1 MNKRVDLHVVQ
12 GTCMHLNL
20 SWAVDYDPL
29 PVEKEKQACRSKGIS
44 TFYMLLS
51 RSTSRSTPTFFTSHR
66 LIMSINVIK
75 RLCRKLLYMCNNMY
89 VHV

>member
-20 SWAVDYDPL
+20 SWAVDYDTL

-44 TFYMLLS
+44 IHFTCSSLDLHVKVPVDLHLLS
-51 RSTSRSTPTFFTSHR
+51 SLP
-66 LIMSINVIK
+66 IA
-75 RLCRKLLYMCNNMY
+75 
-89 VHV
+89 